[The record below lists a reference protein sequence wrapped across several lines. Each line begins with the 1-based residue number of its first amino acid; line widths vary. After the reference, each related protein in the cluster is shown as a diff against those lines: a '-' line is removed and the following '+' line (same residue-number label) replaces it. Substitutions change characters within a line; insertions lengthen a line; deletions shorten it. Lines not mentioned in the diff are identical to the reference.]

1 MNYKN
6 YYESEQIHH
15 IGQIHLPWRFNVGHN
30 VGESEGKF
38 TLKQEIPS
46 NLEKIFIEWDE
57 SFFSDKMLI
66 NIMED
71 VFEEKE

>member
-1 MNYKN
+1 M
-6 YYESEQIHH
+6 
-15 IGQIHLPWRFNVGHN
+15 GHN

-46 NLEKIFIEWDE
+46 NLEKIFIEWYE